1 MGSLY
6 SDIPSWLHRYG
17 AGFKLAFI
25 ALAGTLLMLLDSP
38 WILAGCAAACAGLW
52 FSLGPA
58 TRVARRLIL
67 SVLVGALLVA
77 VFHWWMGRPALAA
90 VSGLRLACAC
100 TLGVAL
106 TVTTRPMDLLEVL
119 GRGLAPLVHL
129 GLQPERIALQL
140 GLMLRFTEH
149 FFVQWKKLDDAYRL
163 RTGRA
168 GGLRLIAP
176 LTVQMLQA
184 VRRVADALYV
194 RLGGAA

>member
-6 SDIPSWLHRYG
+6 SDLPTWLHRYG
-17 AGFKLAFI
+17 AGFKLACM
-25 ALAGTLLMLLDSP
+25 ALFGTLLFLISSA
-38 WILAGCAAACAGLW
+38 WVLAVCAAAAALLW
-52 FSLGPA
+52 FSLGEA
-58 TRVARRLIL
+58 TRIARRLVF

-77 VFHWWMGRPALAA
+77 LFHLWMGRPALAA
-90 VSGLRLACAC
+90 VSALRLASAC
-100 TLGVAL
+100 VLGVAL

-119 GRGLAPLVHL
+119 DRWLAPLARI
-129 GLQPERIALQL
+129 GLQPERISLQL

-163 RTGRA
+163 RTGQA

-184 VRRVADALYV
+184 ARRVADALFA
-194 RLGGAA
+194 RLGG